1 MSTQSEKS
9 ALFENPVEQLL
20 ENEHNER
27 TKVKYIEKVTIGEL
41 TLDTWYAS
49 PYPMEYEKV
58 SHMYVCKKCL
68 KYMRKQKTLLNH

>member
-1 MSTQSEKS
+1 VTRSSGKVCLEKS
-9 ALFENPVEQLL
+9 ALFENPIEKML

-27 TKVKYIEKVTIGEL
+27 TKIKYIERITIGKDL

-58 SHMYVCKKCL
+58 RHLYIC
-68 KYMRKQKTLLNH
+68 

>member
-1 MSTQSEKS
+1 M
-9 ALFENPVEQLL
+9 L

-27 TKVKYIEKVTIGEL
+27 TKIKYIEKITIGLEI

-58 SHMYVCKKCL
+58 RHLYIC
-68 KYMRKQKTLLNH
+68 